1 MNSGLVYVSAV
12 VFVTWIGVVAYL
24 FKVDRAIYRLESA
37 EKEQDELE

>member
-1 MNSGLVYVSAV
+1 MNSGLAYVSAV

-24 FKVDRAIYRLESA
+24 FKVDLAIRKLERA